1 MEKMLSVV
9 YLIPSTTFPS
19 LPEILP
25 VTEQEQEVSNRLQE
39 SLCTM
44 VRAGQVSSVAQ
55 SCPTLCDPM
64 NSSTQGLPVRH
75 QLPEPTQTHI
85 HWVSD
90 AIQPSHPLSSPSPPA
105 LNLSQHQGLFKWVS
119 SSHET
124 ARLVQKPRWRNQ
136 CLPSPLLSGWNFL
149 FWLNLFACWNLFFGI
164 LSPCCLFL
172 NCFTPF
178 FPGFVAVFSK
188 FLDLILGPPSLTTFL
203 ANVFEEP
210 ESSDNNK

>member
-64 NSSTQGLPVRH
+64 NCSTQGLPVRH

-85 HWVSD
+85 H
-90 AIQPSHPLSSPSPPA
+90 
-105 LNLSQHQGLFKWVS
+105 
-119 SSHET
+119 
-124 ARLVQKPRWRNQ
+124 
-136 CLPSPLLSGWNFL
+136 
-149 FWLNLFACWNLFFGI
+149 
-164 LSPCCLFL
+164 
-172 NCFTPF
+172 
-178 FPGFVAVFSK
+178 
-188 FLDLILGPPSLTTFL
+188 
-203 ANVFEEP
+203 
-210 ESSDNNK
+210 